1 MTTLGDEQHLDNVLQ
16 ALALARPFA
25 PLETG
30 QWEARIWFAM
40 VRIDELRRPIDG
52 APVRVDRL
60 RVAGEILDQHLVR
73 AEAFLDLIA
82 SEVIARRVA

>member
-1 MTTLGDEQHLDNVLQ
+1 MTTLGDEQRLDNVLQ

-25 PLETG
+25 PVEAG
-30 QWEARIWFAM
+30 QWEARIRFAM
-40 VRIDELRRPIDG
+40 ARIDELGRPIDG

-60 RVAGEILDQHLVR
+60 RVAGEILDQHLNR